1 MRIGVVVNPSS
12 RDNRR
17 HPERAATLQAILGD
31 RGHVLAAPTLDPL
44 DGFLQRAF
52 EQRIDVLG
60 ICGGDGTQHVALTRA
75 LPIWGNE
82 PLPRI
87 LPLRGGT
94 MNTVSSSVGVR
105 RRAPETLLKS
115 FLVRA
120 ARGRIRSATRTAA
133 RIGPHVGFLFGVGAV
148 HGFLAEYYRDG
159 DPNALT
165 AGRTLWRAAAG
176 ALSQR
181 FSAPERLSRRIGAAE
196 AAARVAAPFRGSV
209 QFREGPGW
217 EQRDYLAITGGTI
230 EDMGLGFRPF
240 AQARANPGAFQ
251 LLGIHGTPPALAAA
265 LPRIWRG
272 KPLGIRAA
280 YDTLTSH
287 AVITPAEPVPF
298 GYMVDGD
305 LYHHDGPLTIATGPS
320 VRFVF

>member
-17 HPERAATLQAILGD
+17 HAERAATLRSMLGA
-31 RGHVLAAPTLDPL
+31 RGMLLSEPGVEPL
-44 DGFLQRAF
+44 DDFLREAF
-52 EQRIDVLG
+52 ASNVDVLG
-60 ICGGDGTQHVALTRA
+60 ICGGDGTQHLTLTRA
-75 LPIWGNE
+75 LPIWGDA
-82 PLPRI
+82 PLPQI

-94 MNTVSSSVGVR
+94 MNTVSTSVGVPR
-105 RRAPETLLKS
+105 RSPEKLLAS
-115 FLVRA
+115 FLTRA
-120 ARGRIRSATRTAA
+120 ATGGIRTTTRTAA
-133 RIGPHVGFLFGVGAV
+133 RIGPHLGFLFGVGAV

-181 FSAPERLSRRIGAAE
+181 IGAAD
-196 AAARVAAPFRGSV
+196 ATARVAAPFCGSV

-217 EQRDYLAITGGTI
+217 EEREYLAITGGTI

-240 AQARANPGAFQ
+240 HEARALPGSFQ
-251 LLGIHGTPPALAAA
+251 LLGIHGSPSALAAA
-265 LPRIWRG
+265 LPRLWRG
-272 KPLGIRAA
+272 KPLGGRAS
-280 YDTLTSH
+280 YDTLT
-287 AVITPAEPVPF
+287 AFAKIVPAQAGAF

-305 LYHHDGPLTIATGPS
+305 LYEHEGPLTLSAGPE
-320 VRFVF
+320 VRFAY